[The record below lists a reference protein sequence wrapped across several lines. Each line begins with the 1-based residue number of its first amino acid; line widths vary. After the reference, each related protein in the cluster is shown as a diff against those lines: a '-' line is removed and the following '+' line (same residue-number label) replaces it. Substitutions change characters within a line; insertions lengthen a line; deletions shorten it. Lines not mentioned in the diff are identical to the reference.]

1 MKRSGG
7 KEPIMP
13 EASQEEL
20 ASLVQRAVGTF
31 AVVGEDG
38 VTRYINPPA
47 ARLLKKKPDKLV
59 GEPFPYPLEEGSL
72 RDVDAELKIEPTS
85 WNGEDCRLV
94 TIKSLKASQAAF
106 HIEWRIE
113 SAEER
118 ARDAEEKIKQL
129 EARLAEL
136 AGGSEPSAQ
145 AQAPAVDP
153 ELASQLEDARQQ
165 ISQLEEALEAA
176 RLAAPDD
183 DLRAQLEKAK
193 AKAVAADQRVEE
205 LENLLDEA
213 EHRVQEAEGRATL
226 ESHEFS
232 TELQD
237 ALSQC
242 RDLEQ
247 QVQDAEERARD
258 ALERVHMAES
268 LAEEAEER
276 AYEAEGLLEVAENRA
291 EEAEARLE
299 ELEQALE
306 EAASLSTDPA
316 AVEELEGLNSR
327 VKELEKELKQV
338 REATADE
345 SSLLQE
351 LEELRAG
358 ASRLTELE
366 AELEGLRPAAERVK
380 ALEAELEAAKNEA
393 GHSEVVEAEMAEL
406 REAAARAAEL
416 EVELE
421 QFRDLSA
428 DFEALREAAEQAELL
443 EAEVQELREVADQ
456 VVLLQGELESAR
468 EQAGRADALEA
479 EVEELK
485 LRLESAQEEVQAS
498 QEQLA
503 AVPAVDP
510 EMAQK
515 VVDLEAELNRARA
528 QLDRANELLGD
539 PEQMVKL
546 ERQLEGAIKR
556 AADAEERAVEA
567 QSILEEV
574 KRASVARVEE
584 LTEQLERVLAGAAAA
599 PAGGEGGTVDPETE
613 RLAFQDSL
621 TGLPNVNI
629 IKRYLDFMLKQAERY
644 NRATALLSIDLDRF
658 KMVNDAL
665 GNKVGDELLC
675 LVAERLSAVVRGSD
689 VLGRRG
695 EDEFIILLSELS
707 GQEEATSMAAAVAR
721 RVYEVLEPPFSVQ
734 DQKVFIGCSIAI
746 SLYPSDARTA
756 EQMFIHADT
765 AMERAKQLGRGRY
778 QFFTPD
784 LQEISDIRSR
794 LDVEIRRGLEEN
806 QFQLVY
812 QPIFNLMTGRMAGV
826 ESLVRWNHPASGVV
840 GPDEFLEAAEN
851 TGLIVPI
858 GRWAILQAIEQAS
871 RWQKE
876 GLGLFTS
883 INVSRRQLLQA
894 DLAATILRS
903 IEVTGASPGSIVLE
917 FDEALNQMDSPR
929 IRENLEELRKAG
941 LKFAVDRFGSGYS
954 SLEVL
959 NTDHHTMI
967 KIDRKFTKGVPDDHR
982 STSIV
987 LAAMS
992 LARNLNMTSVVVG
1005 IENKQQKQLLMRLEC
1020 QLGQGNFLS
1029 EPIEA
1034 AMVSQIADRVFT

>member
-1 MKRSGG
+1 
-7 KEPIMP
+7 MP

-31 AVVGEDG
+31 AVVAGDG

-72 RDVDAELKIEPTS
+72 RDVDAELKIEPTL
-85 WNGEDCRLV
+85 WNGEECQLV

-118 ARDAEEKIKQL
+118 AREAEEKIKEL

-136 AGGSEPSAQ
+136 SSGGAPSENPE
-145 AQAPAVDP
+145 AV
-153 ELASQLEDARQQ
+153 A
-165 ISQLEEALEAA
+165 QLEEARQRISELEEAIEAA
-176 RLAAPDD
+176 RQAAPAEDWQ
-183 DLRAQLEKAK
+183 AQVEKAR
-193 AKAVAADQRVEE
+193 AKAAAADQRVEE
-205 LENLLDEA
+205 LENLLDQA
-213 EHRVQEAEGRATL
+213 EQRIEDSEGRATL

-247 QVQDAEERARD
+247 QVRDAEDRARD

-306 EAASLSTDPA
+306 EAASLSVDPA
-316 AVEELEGLNSR
+316 SAEELEGLHER
-327 VKELEKELKQV
+327 IKALEEELRQAKESTSQ
-338 REATADE
+338 E
-345 SSLLQE
+345 SDLHKE

-358 ASRLTELE
+358 ASKLAELE
-366 AELEGLRPAAERVK
+366 AELETLRPTAERVK
-380 ALEAELEAAKNEA
+380 ALETELETARSGGDHNE
-393 GHSEVVEAEMAEL
+393 VLEAEMAEL
-406 REAAARAAEL
+406 REAAERAAEL

-421 QFRDLSA
+421 QFRELSA

-443 EAEVQELREVADQ
+443 ESEVEELREVADQ
-456 VVLLQGELESAR
+456 VVVLQGELESAR
-468 EQAGRADALEA
+468 EQATRAEALEA

-485 LRLESAQEEVQAS
+485 LRLEAAQEEVQAS

-503 AVPAVDP
+503 AVPDVDP
-510 EMAQK
+510 ELPQK

-528 QLDRANELLGD
+528 QLDRANELLAD

-556 AADAEERAVEA
+556 AADAEERATEA

-584 LTEQLERVLAGAAAA
+584 LTEQLERALAGAAAP

-644 NRATALLSIDLDRF
+644 NRATALLSIDMDRF

-665 GNKVGDELLC
+665 GAKVGDELLC

-746 SLYPSDARTA
+746 SLYPSDAHTA
-756 EQMFIHADT
+756 EQMFEHADA
-765 AMERAKQLGRGRY
+765 AMERAKNLGRGRY

-784 LQEISDIRSR
+784 LQEISDIRTR
-794 LDVEIRRGLEEN
+794 LDVEIRRGLEED

-840 GPDEFLEAAEN
+840 GPDEFLEAAED

-883 INVSRRQLLQA
+883 INISRRQLLQA
-894 DLAATILRS
+894 DLAAIIMRS
-903 IEVTGASPGSIVLE
+903 IEVTGANPGSIVLE